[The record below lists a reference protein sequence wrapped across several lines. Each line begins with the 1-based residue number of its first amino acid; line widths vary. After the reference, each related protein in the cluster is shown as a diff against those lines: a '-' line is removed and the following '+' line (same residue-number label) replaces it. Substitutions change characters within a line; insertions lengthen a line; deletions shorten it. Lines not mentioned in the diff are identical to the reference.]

1 MGTQVPEPLVADSR
15 EEKVRQKQSAPPTCV
30 SSMCLSPTGVEVG
43 PWDGVFCSAKREVG
57 PLQAGMSKRWC
68 VSSTL
73 SWQDTEDPG
82 EDWRPWRR
90 QSHHIGRAPT
100 PDHHEDSCPPKR

>member
-1 MGTQVPEPLVADSR
+1 MTEAV
-15 EEKVRQKQSAPPTCV
+15 SAPHMRFLHV
-30 SSMCLSPTGVEVG
+30 SQPHWGRSG

-57 PLQAGMSKRWC
+57 PLQAGMSKSWC

-82 EDWRPWRR
+82 EDWRPWQR
-90 QSHHIGRAPT
+90 QSHHTGRAPI